1 MNTKMKVL
9 ALALLGLAGYAGS
22 AVAGCPGSPV
32 PPWTAAN
39 QFQGT
44 VAITAGGLDGSA
56 CRLDSSLAT
65 GASGFANAQVE
76 DDTPTAEGRYRAAF
90 MINVGTLASPTL
102 TTVANVFS
110 ATSAGTGNGINLSIF
125 GDGSGAWRLS
135 YVIATSD
142 PGNPSGFYS
151 GSVPLLSSAQHVEFD
166 LQVTNG
172 IFSLWNNNNVEA
184 SPDINV
190 TTLQM
195 GTVIGGV
202 DTAFLGLAAPSDSFA
217 TTYAG
222 TAAQFDT
229 FDSRR
234 QTFIGF

>member
-1 MNTKMKVL
+1 MNAKMKVL

-22 AVAGCPGSPV
+22 AVAGCPPSPV

-44 VAITAGGLDGSA
+44 VAIAAGGLDGSA
-56 CRLDSSLAT
+56 CRMDSSLAT

-90 MINVGTLASPTL
+90 MINLNNLASPTL

-125 GDGSGAWRLS
+125 GDGAGAWRLS
-135 YVIATSD
+135 YIIATSD
-142 PGNPSGFYS
+142 PGNPSGFFS
-151 GSVPLLSSAQHVEFD
+151 GSVPLAAGSQHVEFD
-166 LQVTNG
+166 LDVTNG
-172 IFSLWNNNNVEA
+172 TFALWNNNNVEA
-184 SPDINV
+184 SPDI
-190 TTLQM
+190 TQGGLQM
-195 GTVIGGV
+195 TTVIGGI

-222 TAAQFDT
+222 MTAQFDT